1 MSGHSKWAKLKHTK
15 GAIDTKKSAMFTKVA
30 HVITIA
36 AREGGG
42 DPETN
47 PKLRMTMERA
57 RIINM
62 PKDNVER
69 AIKRGAG
76 GPNSA
81 SLEEIIY
88 EVIGPDGSAVLVE
101 VLTDNKNRTISNLRR
116 ALNHYGGTLATT
128 NAVLWM
134 FDKKGIIEIENY
146 QSQINNFEEFQLEA
160 IDAGVEDVE
169 TVETDL
175 VLYVK
180 PENMEAVKGFLSG
193 KNIKIGNADVEW
205 RAKNLIEVDSTA
217 KGQLES
223 LCAELEE
230 DQDVTD
236 YYTNVEGIE

>member
-15 GAIDTKKSAMFTKVA
+15 GAIDAKKSAMFTKIA

-42 DPETN
+42 DPEAN

-62 PKDNVER
+62 PKDNIER

-76 GPNSA
+76 GPDSA
-81 SLEEIIY
+81 SLEEITY
-88 EVIGPDGSAVLVE
+88 EVIGPGGSVVLVE

-116 ALNHYGGTLATT
+116 VLNHYGGTLATT

-146 QSQINNFEEFQLEA
+146 QSQINNFDEFQLEA

-169 TVETDL
+169 NIETDL

-180 PENMEAVKGFLSG
+180 PENMEAVKSFLFS
-193 KNIKIGNADVEW
+193 KNIKITNADVEW
-205 RAKNLIEVDSTA
+205 RAKNLIEANSTA

-230 DQDVTD
+230 DSDVTD
-236 YYTNVEGIE
+236 YYTNVEGLE